1 MLDKYILFTQ
11 RLRRGVLRTSPV
23 ANSRRFAPRQALKS
37 PKIRKLSDALLNP
50 TGVSYSRS
58 MGKVA
63 EGEQPMHPQRM
74 VRQALRLGL
83 VVALV
88 VLAVSAC
95 GGGGGEKEAKAR
107 PLPEDEKALRPG
119 EYRTEEFEP
128 SFTFRLGKGWK
139 NFPPE
144 AFDVLALTRGERMA
158 LDFVNAQ
165 EVYKPTKTG
174 LPYVVE
180 APKDMV
186 GWFQQ
191 HPYLQ
196 TDKPEPVTVGGVKG
210 EQFDVVVENLPEDY
224 TSVGGANCVNLFK
237 LSTGDTICQPEEVKV
252 RLIVMEDVKGE
263 TVTIGAVSS
272 DTEFEEFLPEAQK
285 VLDSVEW
292 RGS

>member
-1 MLDKYILFTQ
+1 
-11 RLRRGVLRTSPV
+11 
-23 ANSRRFAPRQALKS
+23 
-37 PKIRKLSDALLNP
+37 
-50 TGVSYSRS
+50 
-58 MGKVA
+58 
-63 EGEQPMHPQRM
+63 MHPQRL
-74 VRQALRLGL
+74 VRQALGLGL
-83 VVALV
+83 LMALV
-88 VLAVSAC
+88 VLAISAC
-95 GGGGGEKEAKAR
+95 GGGGEEEVKAR
-107 PLPEDEKALRPG
+107 PLPEVEKALRPG
-119 EYRTEEFEP
+119 EYRSEEFKP
-128 SFTFRLGKGWK
+128 SLSFRVSKGWT
-139 NFPPE
+139 NDPPE
-144 AFDVLALTRGERMA
+144 ASDTLFITRGERMA
-158 LDFVNAQ
+158 LGFVNAQ

-224 TSVGGANCVNLFK
+224 ASVGGANCVNLFR

-252 RLIVMEDVKGE
+252 RLIVLEDVKGE

-285 VLDSVEW
+285 VLDTVEW
-292 RGS
+292 KGT

>member
-1 MLDKYILFTQ
+1 MYPL
-11 RLRRGVLRTSPV
+11 
-23 ANSRRFAPRQALKS
+23 
-37 PKIRKLSDALLNP
+37 
-50 TGVSYSRS
+50 
-58 MGKVA
+58 
-63 EGEQPMHPQRM
+63 RM
-74 VRQALRLGL
+74 VSQTLGL
-83 VVALV
+83 VLLVTLV

-95 GGGGGEKEAKAR
+95 GGGQEEADKPR
-107 PLPEDEKALRPG
+107 PLPEEPKTLRPG

-158 LDFVNAQ
+158 LDFVNTQ
-165 EVYKPTKTG
+165 EVYKPTNTG
-174 LPYVVE
+174 ALEIVA